1 MLRQRVNTYLY
12 TVLHY
17 VALSELSVAHV
28 LCRFFICVLFLVYI
42 VSIMFVKC
50 NMLIQKK
57 NAFEVF
63 IDDK

>member
-28 LCRFFICVLFLVYI
+28 LRRFFICILILVYI

-50 NMLIQKK
+50 NMLI
-57 NAFEVF
+57 
-63 IDDK
+63 